1 MLRGRIWGSP
11 TTPEPEQ
18 EEEENGAVFVSSP
31 DLPLVDA
38 NADADTRPPRSGMNT
53 NGHVRGMVDKWE
65 RESAGSRSSSRSS
78 SHRRE
83 EPSSGAGAVPPL
95 PPLPFPN
102 KSSTSAEE
110 PSIEELLAA
119 ASPPPM
125 DGSWGARAWED
136 LDIGVTVR
144 RLDAAAHE
152 TVVPRRNGSGS
163 GSSGD
168 SRGNEGGGSQR
179 ARRAVVDIFADDVD
193 NSRVDAEVQ
202 VNARPTDD
210 VRAEAELEAKERAL
224 EDKVR
229 GTHTL
234 LEEFRR
240 RLEVVEARVDA
251 LETEWRRAKEERASA
266 AQHNDKSVEAAV
278 PLSLPEVVAPP
289 TPSETT
295 SSSSL
300 ATSDADDKDSERG
313 VVSPGVGLDAPPETV
328 SDLPSYVFLVGLG
341 VCTVVL
347 QVVLKRVAGRSLKS

>member
-1 MLRGRIWGSP
+1 MLRGRIWGSS

-18 EEEENGAVFVSSP
+18 EEEQENDAVFGSPP
-31 DLPLVDA
+31 DLPLADA
-38 NADADTRPPRSGMNT
+38 NAEVDTTRPPRWSTNS

-78 SHRRE
+78 SHRRRD
-83 EPSSGAGAVPPL
+83 EPSLDVV

-102 KSSTSAEE
+102 KGSTSTEE
-110 PSIEELLAA
+110 PSIEDLLADA
-119 ASPPPM
+119 DPPPM

-136 LDIGVTVR
+136 LDTGVTVR

-163 GSSGD
+163 GSSGG
-168 SRGNEGGGSQR
+168 SKGNEGGGSQR
-179 ARRAVVDIFADDVD
+179 ARRAVVDIFADDID
-193 NSRVDAEVQ
+193 NSRVDVEVQ
-202 VNARPTDD
+202 VDARTQDD

-224 EDKVR
+224 EDEVCR
-229 GTHTL
+229 TRTL

-240 RLEVVEARVDA
+240 RLEMVEARVGA
-251 LETEWRRAKEERASA
+251 LETEWRAKEERTSA
-266 AQHNDKSVEAAV
+266 AQHNDKAVEAAL

-300 ATSDADDKDSERG
+300 ASSDVHDTVSERG
-313 VVSPGVGLDAPPETV
+313 VVSPGVGLGGPPEAV